1 MVISSLLHFPLL
13 FLINRSLVLSLAKS
27 KYLKRKHCIKN
38 MHSKFSIPGENNIF
52 TEIISKTVFKIL
64 QRFKQKISIYK
75 FDYKDLKDRIVFVD
89 TEIYIYIYIYI
100 YIHGKFHKKIHRKE
114 PDRQYYLHI
123 KQVDHPSLINEHLER
138 ISLLNRINLI
148 PKKDIR
154 KKSDWIPLV
163 ITYNRLLPN
172 ITKTIRKSWNIL

>member
-89 TEIYIYIYIYI
+89 IYIYIYIYPRQI
-100 YIHGKFHKKIHRKE
+100 PQKDPQKRTWSTILPSHKASR
-114 PDRQYYLHI
+114 
-123 KQVDHPSLINEHLER
+123 PSIINQWT
-138 ISLLNRINLI
+138 SW
-148 PKKDIR
+148 KD
-154 KKSDWIPLV
+154 
-163 ITYNRLLPN
+163 
-172 ITKTIRKSWNIL
+172 